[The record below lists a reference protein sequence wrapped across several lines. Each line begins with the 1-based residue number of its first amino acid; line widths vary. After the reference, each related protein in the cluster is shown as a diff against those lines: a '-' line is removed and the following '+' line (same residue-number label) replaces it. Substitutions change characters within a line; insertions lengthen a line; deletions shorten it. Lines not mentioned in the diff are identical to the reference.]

1 MKIRGYRIEL
11 AEIESA
17 LQSHPDVT
25 AAAVVATQL
34 GSQPEKEL
42 VAYLAGPEE
51 MDATG
56 VRSWLT
62 ERLPA
67 YMVPAHYVQL
77 AELPLTTNGKV
88 DRKRLPAASGN
99 AMLAAT
105 EYVAPRNQT
114 EEKLAAIWQEILAK
128 DRIGIRD
135 NFFDQ
140 EEIPSGSFA

>member
-1 MKIRGYRIEL
+1 
-11 AEIESA
+11 
-17 LQSHPDVT
+17 
-25 AAAVVATQL
+25 
-34 GSQPEKEL
+34 
-42 VAYLAGPEE
+42 
-51 MDATG
+51 
-56 VRSWLT
+56 
-62 ERLPA
+62 
-67 YMVPAHYVQL
+67 MVPAHYVQL

-135 NFFDQ
+135 NFFDLGGHSLSAIRL
-140 EEIPSGSFA
+140 EATCTRNLV